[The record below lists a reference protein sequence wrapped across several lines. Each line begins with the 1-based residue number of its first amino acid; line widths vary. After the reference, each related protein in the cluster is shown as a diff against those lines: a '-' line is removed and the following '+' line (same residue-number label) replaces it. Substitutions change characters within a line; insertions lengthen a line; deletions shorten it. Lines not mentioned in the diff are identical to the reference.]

1 MQQPTPME
9 GWPLASPDWLSWV
22 TRMSAI
28 KKDLW
33 IQTGIFDAIMIS
45 CNVPA
50 IDKPL
55 LFSSLLF
62 WDCSTNTFHLTCG
75 AMTPTVLDISAI
87 LGLPPV
93 DFNLDVHQRLL
104 EMYAE
109 FDQSHGLFS
118 SPKWNSSIRAYSS
131 FLKDFKGKD
140 GSPVT
145 DEEHLAFLVYWL
157 NKIIFCSPD
166 NKISKELQKVAFALH
181 AGISVNIPVLVLS
194 HLYRGIYEL
203 ISKQFKAA
211 GGPLWILQLWLK
223 SYFPE
228 LGSKLTDEPT
238 GAFGYQLGQFPPTPK
253 SLEECFRFFYDCA
266 SRPSYMP
273 FPQHTGPPWH
283 RIICT
288 QAPAS
293 FKYDNHDVWADF
305 VLCRDLPV
313 SLCVDEENKS
323 KFSVEIYLPNL
334 VSRQFGLVQDVP
346 FPFLETHNRQLIP
359 RRKLTESDM
368 SDVAAQFAKRK
379 KDFRFCSFNFSQA
392 SSENFNSWW
401 LKYIQGQKKEDWVQV
416 WHRIAPQSGEN
427 VTKTSPSRG
436 HEMKRKLSPQLHGLP
451 IRINQ
456 VTMSSELQAPLGPG
470 AESPATAIPKQKR
483 IRKSGSGSY
492 KETARRIL
500 DPEPLI
506 STTSVCPDDSPVIQK
521 AVDDIHTKEADV
533 EVNLEEKFDKGGGKE
548 MDFLKKTTAGMARES
563 LEGDLL
569 YPGLSKATSKV
580 VDPLVGP
587 YVSETPAISQ
597 QKGNLSPN
605 DLSSSTSLDQVPLAP
620 GLIPPLDPSK
630 LCATESMAIRQQK
643 DAPATKY
650 PAAST
655 SVDQMTSIGPS
666 KSSVNEFQPKN
677 TPGAQNSSSQTFGD
691 QAPLNSQRILPTDPY
706 DTSAPFADQAPLNS
720 QWIHPSDPYNT
731 SAPFDPVAIFKDL
744 ENFLELESFSDGFQ
758 LSSTN
763 SEKTELSEE
772 EFNKHVSTVKNL
784 ISFSLEAISH
794 PGRLPVLIS
803 TCKSL
808 LASGRLPC
816 QQALY
821 LQQLVNNL
829 PYLTQRYEVA
839 TRELSEL
846 EKVLQEKDAL
856 LKELRTSFHL
866 SKELTDRRSA
876 IMIRHQE
883 IEEAVHVLL
892 AEGDALKKEDDRANE
907 DLRLLAEKAATAR
920 SQYEEVKP
928 QSQSI
933 LSKQIQVMADMDSI
947 EKQWADIQGNQSYLP

>member
-131 FLKDFKGKD
+131 FLKDFK
-140 GSPVT
+140 
-145 DEEHLAFLVYWL
+145 
-157 NKIIFCSPD
+157 
-166 NKISKELQKVAFALH
+166 
-181 AGISVNIPVLVLS
+181 
-194 HLYRGIYEL
+194 
-203 ISKQFKAA
+203 

>member
-131 FLKDFKGKD
+131 FLKD
-140 GSPVT
+140 
-145 DEEHLAFLVYWL
+145 
-157 NKIIFCSPD
+157 
-166 NKISKELQKVAFALH
+166 
-181 AGISVNIPVLVLS
+181 
-194 HLYRGIYEL
+194 
-203 ISKQFKAA
+203 FKAA